1 MNRAEIKETAK
12 SRMRQNNNHG
22 GMVGVEILYNL
33 LFEAASVAILDL
45 TIVTGFLSGIV
56 SFVSSTISNLTA
68 VLDIPSGLMSFMA
81 GSTMTRYGI
90 MAVLAA
96 PVQIGLIRYYLRIV
110 ETNKRPK
117 VVSIFDPFENY
128 KNVVRVCWSEWIR
141 TTLLP
146 SIFSAVVTA
155 LIVVAF
161 GVSAIAQIVLSYGR
175 DLSGLGLYVFL
186 MICVSIACVA
196 LSVYMWYKTW
206 AMRWILAENQDMPV
220 DQVLEQSAQITEGHF
235 GELFVFEL
243 SFAGWR
249 ILKAITFGLV
259 GVFYVNPYYHM
270 SCALLYQELKQSPVK
285 VISGT
290 SDNSAPVDCE
300 KMMDYLHYL
309 EGKVQK
315 VENRCSQNENQ
326 IHNLNDKM
334 WNQNHGGQGS
344 DNQVKH
350 IPNDPK
356 LELEKDIAIIG
367 VAGMYAGAKFPLQPD
382 HPVLVGRDK
391 TVVQIVFTEGAE
403 KISRRHCSIMFNSKE
418 QKYQVIDYSSNGTY
432 VNGSKL
438 PTNVPVLVKRGTE
451 LALGNTKNVIRLL

>member
-12 SRMRQNNNHG
+12 SYMRQNNNHG

-33 LFEAASVAILDL
+33 LFDAATAAIISL
-45 TIVTGFLSGIV
+45 TVVTSFLSGIA
-56 SFVSSTISNLTA
+56 SFVSSAISSLTA
-68 VLDIPSGLMSFMA
+68 AVGVS
-81 GSTMTRYGI
+81 STFVSLLTGGTLARYGI
-90 MAVLAA
+90 MIVLAA

-110 ETNKRPK
+110 ETNRRPK

-146 SIFSAVVTA
+146 SVVSAVAGA
-155 LIVVAF
+155 LITVAF
-161 GVSAIAQIVLSYGR
+161 GASAIVQLVLSYGR
-175 DLSGLGLYVFL
+175 DLSGLGLFIFL
-186 MICVSIACVA
+186 MACVSIACLA

-206 AMRWILAENQDMPV
+206 AMRWILAENHDAPV
-220 DQVLEQSAQITEGHF
+220 DQVLAQSAQITEGHF

-243 SFAGWR
+243 SFVGWR
-249 ILKAITFGLV
+249 FLRAITFGLV
-259 GVFYVNPYYHM
+259 GVFYVDPYYHM
-270 SCALLYQELKQSPVK
+270 SCALLYQELKKSPVK
-285 VISGT
+285 VINATDGS
-290 SDNSAPVDCE
+290 SQVDFD
-300 KMMDYLHYL
+300 KLVDYLHYL
-309 EGKVQK
+309 ENHIQK
-315 VENRCSQNENQ
+315 VENKCDNNENQ
-326 IHNLNDKM
+326 INSLRVKV
-334 WNQNHGGQGS
+334 WNQKQGEGS
-344 DNQVKH
+344 DT
-350 IPNDPK
+350 K
-356 LELEKDIAIIG
+356 LEKEIAILG

-403 KISRRHCSIMFNSKE
+403 KISRRHCSVMFNSKE